1 MKLPANWA
9 LSSSITITGSTG
21 SRSRSSSKS
30 TASSIT
36 GLRCSIAHTV
46 KLGVADLL
54 VDSVANLL
62 IHVAESDKTM
72 LKL

>member
-1 MKLPANWA
+1 MKLPAHWA
-9 LSSSITITGSTG
+9 LSSSITISSSTG
-21 SRSRSSSKS
+21 SSSKS

-46 KLGVADLL
+46 KLSVADLL